1 VDSDRI
7 IKMFEEIGMEEPKKT
22 FTPYTEQF
30 KIELGPAKRA
40 ENWVRETL
48 EKDFG
53 TVLGADDTEVHYDL
67 LIRKTGK
74 RVEVKY
80 DKGSKGSGMLAIEL
94 ESYGRYKG
102 ILRSKSDFY
111 AIVCYDR
118 DWSEIVEGVKKKGM
132 WICIIIPT
140 AYLREMVA
148 QKPYKEIYGG
158 DNKKTKMALVP
169 LEDVREAS
177 SKIYPIIK

>member
-1 VDSDRI
+1 
-7 IKMFEEIGMEEPKKT
+7 MFKNMDEE

-30 KIELGPAKRA
+30 EIELGPAKRA
-40 ENWVRETL
+40 ENWVREAL
-48 EKDFG
+48 KRDFG
-53 TVLGADDTEVHYDL
+53 TILKADDMEVHYDL

-80 DKGSKGSGMLAIEL
+80 DKGSQGSGKVAIEL
-94 ESYGRYKG
+94 ESYGKYKG
-102 ILRSKSDFY
+102 IRRSNSDFY
-111 AIVCYDR
+111 AIVCYDGE
-118 DWSEIVEGVKKKGM
+118 WSEIVEGMKKTGM

-140 AYLREMVA
+140 AYLREMVEK
-148 QKPYKEIYGG
+148 KPYREVFGG

-169 LEDVREAS
+169 VEDVREAS